1 MTNSL
6 KEDLRITVRI
16 AHKDL
21 LDFWKAKMLVVT
33 FTIMPLMWM
42 TMFGFMYPQTG
53 SSNPYSGKIS
63 TPYRNIPIALVS
75 EDGGRLALQVAS
87 QFKEIA
93 SSTGLFSVRD
103 FSNFDS
109 ARQKVVS
116 GDVKGVVVIPTGFS
130 EALTS
135 NRSATITIIVDDANP
150 QLASLTYQEATI
162 VLRMISDGIRS
173 AIIARL
179 SNTVDPLFVSD
190 PLSVERKLLIGT
202 TNTFQFLAPGFM
214 ALVLINGALAGLAAT
229 VTREKEQGTMDGI
242 LIAPISR
249 TSIVIGKVIAQT
261 VRGTLQA
268 LMILAI
274 SMVFFGVRIYG
285 SPTLMLLVM
294 FLGVASFSGVGVIAT
309 SMAQEQETAMMLM
322 MMLNIP
328 MTFLSGIV
336 VPMEQMPV
344 WLQTVGKTL
353 PLYYAADGLR
363 KVIALGAD
371 FAMISWD
378 VAILSMYALV
388 TLGIA
393 IPIFRRVMSR

>member
-109 ARQKVVS
+109 ARKKIVS
-116 GDVKGVVVIPTGFS
+116 GDVKGVVVIPAGFS
-130 EALTS
+130 DALTS

-150 QLASLTYQEATI
+150 QLASLTYQEATM
-162 VLRMISDGIRS
+162 VLRMISDGIRG
-173 AIIARL
+173 ATIARL

-214 ALVLINGALAGLAAT
+214 ALVLINGALAGLAVT

-261 VRGTLQA
+261 VRGTMQA
-268 LMILAI
+268 LMILVI

-285 SPTLMLLVM
+285 SPPLMLLVM
-294 FLGVASFSGVGVIAT
+294 FLGVASFSGVGIIAT

-336 VPMEQMPV
+336 VPMEQMPD
-344 WLQTVGKTL
+344 WLQTIGKIL

-388 TLGIA
+388 TLSLA